1 MKEVTQMSV
10 NGVGIPSI
18 NPRQAPRGSGVTD
31 QKIHFTATLKRI
43 LSYLPA
49 HKWKLIL
56 VCVLTL
62 LSTVFSVI
70 SPKLLGSVTSSLQE
84 TLTAG
89 QGVDVPFVLR
99 TLGILAVL
107 YAVCFVLEYACTHM
121 MVGVSQRI
129 IRTMRSQINQKLSR
143 LPLRYYDV
151 HAYGDV
157 MSRASNDVDL
167 LSQTLQATLTQLV
180 SASVTL
186 VGITA
191 MMLTISPVL
200 TLICVV
206 TLPAGTAINTFI
218 VRKSHRYFRRSN
230 QTLGKLNGLIEE
242 TLTGHHIVRA
252 FSHESAAMDGFDK
265 DNRKLFRAAVIS
277 QLASGTS
284 YPLNGIVTDLAYIA
298 ICGICGFSVLNG
310 TMPLGDVQ
318 AMIQYSQK
326 FATPIGT
333 LSGVINSIQSA
344 FAGAER
350 VFELLDEEEETP
362 DAQHELPKPL
372 RGGVRF
378 CDVSFSYTPDKPL
391 IEHFDLNVNPG
402 DVVAIVGHTGAGKTT
417 LVNLLLR
424 FYDVNSGRIELDG
437 QDIRSV
443 PREELRS
450 HFGMVLQDAFLFE
463 GSVRDNICY
472 GASGQVSEE
481 TMRSAARMSF
491 ADTFINR
498 LPNGYDTVLSGDSGD
513 LSQGQKQLLTIARA
527 LVSDPDV
534 LLLDEATSSV
544 DTRTEQLLQQAME
557 QLMQGRTCFI
567 IAHRLST
574 IRHAKTILVM
584 DNGSIVEQG
593 DHETLM
599 RKRGVYYDL
608 LNAQF
613 TGSVEN

>member
-1 MKEVTQMSV
+1 MSV
-10 NGVGIPSI
+10 NGVCIPSI
-18 NPRQAPRGSGVTD
+18 NPRQAPRGSNMTD
-31 QKIHFTATLKRI
+31 QKIHFGATLKRI

-56 VCVLTL
+56 VCILTL
-62 LSTVFSVI
+62 LSTVFSVV

-89 QGVDVPFVLR
+89 LGVDFPFVLR
-99 TLGILAVL
+99 TLCILAAL
-107 YAVCFVLEYACTHM
+107 YIACFALEYACTHM
-121 MVGVSQRI
+121 MVGVSQSI
-129 IRTMRSQINQKLSR
+129 IRTMRSQINRKLSR
-143 LPLRYYDV
+143 LPLRYYDA

-252 FSHESAAMDGFDK
+252 FSHESAAMERFDE
-265 DNRKLFRAAVIS
+265 DNKKLFRASVLS

-362 DAQHELPKPL
+362 DKQDALPKPL
-372 RGGVRF
+372 RGGVKF

-391 IEHFDLNVNPG
+391 IKHFDLTVNP
-402 DVVAIVGHTGAGKTT
+402 AT
-417 LVNLLLR
+417 LW
-424 FYDVNSGRIELDG
+424 
-437 QDIRSV
+437 
-443 PREELRS
+443 P
-450 HFGMVLQDAFLFE
+450 
-463 GSVRDNICY
+463 
-472 GASGQVSEE
+472 
-481 TMRSAARMSF
+481 
-491 ADTFINR
+491 
-498 LPNGYDTVLSGDSGD
+498 LSGTRA
-513 LSQGQKQLLTIARA
+513 QARPRW
-527 LVSDPDV
+527 S
-534 LLLDEATSSV
+534 
-544 DTRTEQLLQQAME
+544 
-557 QLMQGRTCFI
+557 TCCC
-567 IAHRLST
+567 A
-574 IRHAKTILVM
+574 
-584 DNGSIVEQG
+584 
-593 DHETLM
+593 
-599 RKRGVYYDL
+599 
-608 LNAQF
+608 F
-613 TGSVEN
+613 TT

>member
-1 MKEVTQMSV
+1 MSI

-31 QKIHFTATLKRI
+31 QKIHFAATLRRI

-49 HKWKLIL
+49 HKWQLIL
-56 VCVLTL
+56 VCILTL
-62 LSTVFSVI
+62 IATLFSVI
-70 SPKLLGSVTSSLQE
+70 SPKLLGSVTSSLQT

-89 QGVDVPFVLR
+89 QGVDVPYVLR
-99 TLGILAVL
+99 TLVILAVL
-107 YAVCFVLEYACTHM
+107 YVVCFVLEYACTHM

-143 LPLRYYDV
+143 LPLRYYDA

-186 VGITA
+186 VGITV
-191 MMLTISPVL
+191 MMLTISPLL

-252 FSHESAAMDGFDK
+252 FSHEDAAMQRFDE
-265 DNRKLFRAAVIS
+265 DNRKLFRAATIS

-333 LSGVINSIQSA
+333 LSGVINSLQSA

-350 VFELLDEEEETP
+350 VFELLDEEEESKDITG
-362 DAQHELPKPL
+362 ALPRPL
-372 RGGVRF
+372 RGSVRF
-378 CDVSFSYTPDKPL
+378 RDVSFSYTPNKPL

-424 FYDVNSGRIELDG
+424 FYDVQKGCIELDG

-443 PREELRS
+443 PREELRK

-472 GASGQVSEE
+472 GARGKVTEE
-481 TMRSAARMSF
+481 AMRTAARMSF
-491 ADTFINR
+491 ADTFINH
-498 LPNGYDTVLSGDSGD
+498 LPDSYDTVLTGDSGD

-557 QLMQGRTCFI
+557 TLMQGRTCFI

-584 DNGSIVEQG
+584 DKGSIVEQG
-593 DHETLM
+593 DHAALM
-599 RKRGVYYDL
+599 KKRGVYYDL

-613 TGSVEN
+613 EGTSESK